1 MLYCHKA
8 LVHVDWRPFAPLS
21 KSDKSAK
28 RNATVTETALT
39 APVGTAF
46 HCADEGDWIVL
57 SLLQYQVLVAEAQKQ
72 LEALPEPLLYEKKIG
87 GEIRALCIFRQKRV
101 SFLPLRLFPLL
112 LCGINVF
119 EYIVIDP
126 TEKFR

>member
-46 HCADEGDWIVL
+46 HCADEGDRIVL
-57 SLLQYQVLVAEAQKQ
+57 SLLQYHSEYQVLVAEACMK
-72 LEALPEPLLYEKKIG
+72 KKIG